1 MKAPPEVFK
10 MISEFW
16 EWNKDKETDE
26 DWSVGSIFVNYWKN
40 PTKMVQAKQV
50 HELIWDNTNNII
62 SEWTGQKLQE
72 SSVYGIRLYKEGT
85 IIAPHVDKLPH
96 IGSAIINVAQ
106 DVDEPWPLEF
116 IGHDGIAR
124 NVTMEPGDMVLYEGH
139 SVVHGECLF
148 IQLQIHEY
156 FINNSLM
163 ILKRSF

>member
-1 MKAPPEVFK
+1 MKTPPEVFK

-50 HELIWDNTNNII
+50 HESIWETTNDII

-72 SSVYGIRLYKEGT
+72 SSVYGIRVYKEGT

-139 SVVHGECLF
+139 SVIHGECF
-148 IQLQIHEY
+148 PFYAIANTRIFHK
-156 FINNSLM
+156 FMI
-163 ILKRSF
+163 ILK